1 MNCRL
6 DNVTITSKDGKPSV
20 LEQVYVRGAQ
30 IRFII
35 VPDMFKNAPM
45 FKRVK
50 AQAKGK
56 NLTGIR
62 AKDKKARE
70 QLTAMKGKAQSQKA

>member
-1 MNCRL
+1 MKNA
-6 DNVTITSKDGKPSV
+6 
-20 LEQVYVRGAQ
+20 QVYLRGSH

-56 NLTGIR
+56 NLPAMR
-62 AKDKKARE
+62 QKDVQTRSKRV
-70 QLTAMKGKAQSQKA
+70 LLMSF